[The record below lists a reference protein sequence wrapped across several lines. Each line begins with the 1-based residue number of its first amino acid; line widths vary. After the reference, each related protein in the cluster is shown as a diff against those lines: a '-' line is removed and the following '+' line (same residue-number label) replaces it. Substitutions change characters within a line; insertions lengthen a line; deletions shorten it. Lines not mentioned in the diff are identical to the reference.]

1 MDPSAKH
8 ILKTLSQTYLGSIRR
23 GILKTMGGGGVSVC
37 VADKIGQFRKELRLK
52 RSCSR
57 ASVAGLE
64 ESGQGP

>member
-1 MDPSAKH
+1 
-8 ILKTLSQTYLGSIRR
+8 
-23 GILKTMGGGGVSVC
+23 VSVC

-64 ESGQGP
+64 GSGHGPWQRKNVGGGGR